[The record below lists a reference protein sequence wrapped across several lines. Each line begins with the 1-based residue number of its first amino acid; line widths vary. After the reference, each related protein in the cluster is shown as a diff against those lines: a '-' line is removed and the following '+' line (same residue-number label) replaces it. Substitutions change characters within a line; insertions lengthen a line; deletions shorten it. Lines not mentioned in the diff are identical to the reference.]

1 MRRSHAHKEKFQ
13 SPKLVVR
20 KRRHAQTVLGLSWLF
35 VCANNGDTVRRAFA
49 AIADQLRRRNARGA
63 SSASAWRMIAI
74 RSGRREAT
82 GHFLVPSC
90 NLPTV
95 FPAGLAGKI
104 LCKKCLILLEQK
116 GRSNAAYAV
125 PPKRTSELSRAMS
138 ALCHKRTRAGQQTI
152 RRIRRELRRFPWQAR
167 RD

>member
-1 MRRSHAHKEKFQ
+1 MLKQ
-13 SPKLVVR
+13 SW
-20 KRRHAQTVLGLSWLF
+20 ACLGYLCAPIMETPFAELLRLSR
-35 VCANNGDTVRRAFA
+35 T
-49 AIADQLRRRNARGA
+49 QHRRRNARGT
-63 SSASAWRMIAI
+63 SAVSAWRMIAI